1 MSLTYVLSVFGSMP
15 SVWRK
20 ILKGQPIQLTD
31 DNKSRSIIFLTS
43 SRQLY
48 WDLEQKIRID
58 PISKCK

>member
-1 MSLTYVLSVFGSMP
+1 MSWVFLALYLQIAE
-15 SVWRK
+15 K
-20 ILKGQPIQLTD
+20 TLKGQPIQLTD
-31 DNKSRSIIFLTS
+31 DNESRSIIFLTS